1 VSGMNMM
8 TSADEDEDE
17 DEDEDMGL
25 LSWREDEDKLLLV
38 EVQQVTRNGCAMHWN
53 NNVIS

>member
-8 TSADEDEDE
+8 TSADEDE